1 MATLT
6 QEIKKKAKDSGFAL
20 VGVTTPDRL
29 LDLPYGWVWKVKD
42 LKRPGE
48 ILPEARSVIVMALR
62 TWDQAFYTDIESPQW
77 RGYGLHPPG
86 EEFESYFFGN
96 MVTENRTWRVV
107 EFLRA
112 KGYKAAIS
120 RDMPM
125 KTAAVR
131 CGLGWQGK
139 NTLLVTQAHG
149 PRVSLVSVL
158 TDAPL
163 EPDEPFTGELCGEC
177 ERCIR
182 ACPTGALEPF
192 RLDIV
197 RCLTYSAESPHT
209 TDVPADVRE
218 LDRKLI
224 KRPTANS
231 YIECTTCIEA
241 CPIGRPKEGTGL
253 S

>member
-6 QEIKKKAKDSGFAL
+6 QEIKKKATNSGFSL

-29 LDLPYGWVWKVKD
+29 FDLPYGWVWKVKD
-42 LKRPGE
+42 LKRPGD
-48 ILPEARSVIVMALR
+48 ILPEVKAVIVMALR
-62 TWDQAFYTDIESPQW
+62 TWDQAFYTDIESPNW

-86 EEFESYFFGN
+86 EEFESYFFAN
-96 MVTENRTWRVV
+96 MVTENRAWRVV
-107 EFLRA
+107 EHLRTR
-112 KGYKAAIS
+112 GYKATIT

-139 NTLLVTQAHG
+139 NTLLITQTHG

-163 EPDEPFTGELCGEC
+163 EADEPFTDELCGEC
-177 ERCIR
+177 ERCLK
-182 ACPTGALEPF
+182 ACPTGALEPY
-192 RLDIV
+192 RLNIV

-209 TDVPADVRE
+209 TDVPPDVRE
-218 LDRKLI
+218 LDGKLI
-224 KRPTANS
+224 KRPTAHS
-231 YIECTTCIEA
+231 YIECTTCIDA
-241 CPIGRPKEGTGL
+241 CPIGKPREGRA
-253 S
+253 

>member
-1 MATLT
+1 MGTLT
-6 QEIKKKAKDSGFAL
+6 EEIKEKARDSGFAL
-20 VGVTTPDRL
+20 VGITTPERL
-29 LDLPYGWVWKVKD
+29 VNLPYGWVGKIKD
-42 LKRPGE
+42 LKRPEE
-48 ILPEARSVIVMALR
+48 IFPDAKAVIVMALR
-62 TWDQAFYTDIESPQW
+62 TWDQAFYTDIESPNW
-77 RGYGLHPPG
+77 RGYGLHPPE

-96 MVTENRTWRVV
+96 MVTENGAWRVV

-112 KGYKAAIS
+112 KGYKATIS
-120 RDMPM
+120 RDMPL
-125 KTAAVR
+125 KTAAIV

-139 NTLLVTQAHG
+139 NALLITHAHG

-163 EPDEPFTGELCGEC
+163 EADEPFTDDLCGEC
-177 ERCIR
+177 EICLR
-182 ACPTGALEPF
+182 ACPTGALEPY
-192 RLDIV
+192 RLNIV

-231 YIECTTCIEA
+231 YIECTTCVDV
-241 CPIGRPKEGTGL
+241 CPIGKQEKPND
-253 S
+253 